1 MKLKLCAN
9 NRLTVE
15 AAKRVG
21 KEFPRLPVHI
31 ASCLRKCGPCR
42 EMIVAV
48 LDGESFRAEDPE
60 ALVQLLRRMVA
71 ER

>member
-1 MKLKLCAN
+1 VKLKLCAN

-42 EMIVAV
+42 EMLVAV
-48 LDGESFRAEDPE
+48 LDGETIRASDVEE
-60 ALVQLLRRMVA
+60 LLHRLRQTVA
-71 ER
+71 R